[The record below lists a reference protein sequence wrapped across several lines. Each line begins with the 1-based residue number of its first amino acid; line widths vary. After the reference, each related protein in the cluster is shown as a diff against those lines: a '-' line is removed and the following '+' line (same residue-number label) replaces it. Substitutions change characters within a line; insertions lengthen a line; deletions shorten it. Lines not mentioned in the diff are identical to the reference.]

1 VGSLVLS
8 AAVWFVNTS
17 IFWLVFRS
25 LPGGGASVSWLA
37 SAVVL
42 FCAALG
48 LAVQI
53 PGVGGGYQVSIILA
67 LNELYNQPAETA
79 TGAAIIMW
87 LIMSIPGLLGGLGLL
102 VHEGLTF
109 RKLESLADEERQLAE
124 KS

>member
-1 VGSLVLS
+1 
-8 AAVWFVNTS
+8 VWFVNTS

-25 LPGGGASVSWLA
+25 LPVGGANLSWLA
-37 SAVVL
+37 AAVVL

-87 LIMSIPGLLGGLGLL
+87 LIMSVPCLLGGLGLL

-109 RKLESLADEERQLAE
+109 RKLEALADEERQLAE